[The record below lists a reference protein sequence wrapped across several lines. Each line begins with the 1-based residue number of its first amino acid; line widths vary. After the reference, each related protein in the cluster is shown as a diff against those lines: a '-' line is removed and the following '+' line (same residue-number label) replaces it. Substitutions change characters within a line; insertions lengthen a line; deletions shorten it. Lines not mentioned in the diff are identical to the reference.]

1 MTLDAPVRPVGVE
14 ELKRAW
20 RAVQAGDFRTG
31 HRPEPPAASRGRV
44 TRAAAWEPGERVLPV
59 LGCQP
64 QAGTSA
70 LALGIATVAGEARV
84 VECCSAEASG
94 LNAAATAELGVTAGW
109 ALGRR
114 DGVHLVRTTGVHL
127 AADELPPP
135 LGPPP
140 GTDLTVLDVGW
151 DTAHVLVTS
160 GWLADELTGTGVVVV
175 VAIATVPGLRRL
187 ETTLTLLDRAS
198 AVVAVRGV
206 ARRRWPAWLAAELG
220 PTARRLEAAD
230 RLVAVPHDKH
240 LSGWGVTTD
249 PLPAPLLTAAEAVWR
264 RTGTTTRTQ
273 ERTS

>member
-20 RAVQAGDFRTG
+20 RAVQAGEFRTG
-31 HRPEPPAASRGRV
+31 HRPEPPVASCARVDSAAV
-44 TRAAAWEPGERVLPV
+44 WEPGERALPV
-59 LGCQP
+59 LGCHP

-70 LALGIATVAGEARV
+70 LALGIATMAGRARV

-94 LNAAATAELGVTAGW
+94 LTAAATAELGAGSGW

-114 DGVHLVRTTGVHL
+114 DGVHVARPSGVHL
-127 AADELPPP
+127 TADELPPP
-135 LGPPP
+135 LAPPP
-140 GTDLTVLDVGW
+140 GTDLTVLDLGW

-160 GWLADELTGTGVVVV
+160 GWLADQLTGTGVVVV
-175 VAIATVPGLRRL
+175 VATATLPGLRRL

-220 PTARRLEAAD
+220 PTTRRLEAED

-240 LSGWGVTTD
+240 LAGRGITTD

-264 RTGTTTRTQ
+264 RTGITTRTQ
-273 ERTS
+273 EGTS